1 VKAVVMAGGE
11 GTRLRPL
18 TSNQPKPMMPMANRP
33 LMEHVVRRLAFHG
46 FDDIVVTVAFLASH
60 IRNYFGDG
68 SELGVAMHYATEET
82 PLGTAGSVR
91 NAAAELDDTFMV
103 ISGDVLSDI
112 DLGEVVKAHRSSGA
126 LATIALRRVENPV
139 DFGIVITSPDGWV
152 ERFLEKPTWGQ
163 VFSDTINTGIY
174 VLEPQILDL
183 IPEHEPVDFSETV
196 FPAALKRGL
205 AIQGLVVDGYWEDV
219 GTVDA
224 YHRAHRDVLDQRVV
238 VDIPGFRLG
247 DGIWL
252 GEGADVDPA
261 AEIAGPVIIGDN
273 CRVEAGARIG
283 EYTVLGS
290 NVVVK
295 HDATLARTVVH
306 DHVYIGPATT
316 LRGCIVGRSAD
327 LRRGARAEEGV
338 VLGEECFVGDG
349 AVINPGVKIYPYKT
363 VEPGA
368 VVNASIVWESR
379 GQRTLFGRRG
389 VRGLANVDIT
399 AELAVRLAAA
409 YGTSLKKGSVVCCS
423 RDTSRVGRTLKRA
436 IMAGLNL
443 SGVHVEDLELAPVP
457 LTRFHVRSE
466 RAQGGVTVRLSPDD
480 PASVEIRFFDAQGC
494 DIDDIARRKIERLLA
509 RDDFRRAFAGDIGD
523 IVFPP
528 RVLEY
533 YTAALIR
540 SIDIEAVRAA
550 EFKLVLDTSFGSAS
564 VVLNPVLAK
573 LGAEVLAV
581 NPFAATAAAAQA
593 GEGRDDR
600 LARVATLVRT
610 SGSHLGVV
618 FDPDGETLRLV
629 DDSGHVLTD
638 EECLLA
644 LVSLVT
650 EARPGARLALPVAVS
665 REAERIATRAGATIA
680 WAKLSLAHLMEV
692 AGGGGVDFAA
702 TGGGGYLWP
711 HFLPAA
717 DAVATMARVLHLLAA
732 TGRTLSSVVAGLPPV
747 HVAHETVSTPWERKG
762 TVMRTTMEQAQDK
775 ELVLVDGIK
784 VLHADG
790 WALVLP
796 DPEEPLTHV
805 WAEGGSEGGARA
817 LAQEYVGR
825 IRAAM
830 AVDDRPG

>member
-1 VKAVVMAGGE
+1 MAGGE

-33 LMEHVVRRLAFHG
+33 LMEHVVRRLALHG

-68 SELGVAMHYATEET
+68 SELDVAMRYATEET

-91 NAAAELDDTFMV
+91 NAAAELADTFMV
-103 ISGDVLSDI
+103 ISGDVPGGRVAV
-112 DLGEVVKAHRSSGA
+112 DL
-126 LATIALRRVENPV
+126 
-139 DFGIVITSPDGWV
+139 
-152 ERFLEKPTWGQ
+152 
-163 VFSDTINTGIY
+163 
-174 VLEPQILDL
+174 
-183 IPEHEPVDFSETV
+183 
-196 FPAALKRGL
+196 
-205 AIQGLVVDGYWEDV
+205 
-219 GTVDA
+219 
-224 YHRAHRDVLDQRVV
+224 
-238 VDIPGFRLG
+238 PGFRLG

-261 AEIAGPVIIGDN
+261 AEITGPVIIGDN

-327 LRRGARAEEGV
+327 LRRGARAGEGG
-338 VLGEECFVGDG
+338 VLGEEGFVGDG
-349 AVINPGVKIYPYKT
+349 AVLHHGVKIYPHKT
-363 VEPGA
+363 GQSRAGRHTSRVGGGPGH
-368 VVNASIVWESR
+368 R
-379 GQRTLFGRRG
+379 RPFGRRG
-389 VRGLANVDIT
+389 VRGLANVDVT

-423 RDTSRVGRTLKRA
+423 RDTSRVARTLKRA
-436 IMAGLNL
+436 VMAGLNL
-443 SGVHVEDLELAPVP
+443 SGVHTEDLELAPVP

-480 PASVEIRFFDAQGC
+480 AASVEIRFFDAHGG
-494 DIDDIARRKIERLLA
+494 DIDDVAKRKIERLRA

-540 SIDIEAVRAA
+540 SISVDAVREHA
-550 EFKLVLDTSFGSAS
+550 FKIVLDTSFGSAS

-581 NPFAATAAAAQA
+581 NPFAATAAAAHA
-593 GEGRDDR
+593 GEDLDTR
-600 LARVATLVRT
+600 LARVQTLVRT
-610 SGSHLGVV
+610 SGSHLGIV

-629 DDSGHVLTD
+629 DDTGHILTD

-644 LVSLVT
+644 LLTLVT

-665 REAERIATRAGATIA
+665 REAERIASANGATIA
-680 WAKLSLAHLMEV
+680 WAKLSSAHLMEV
-692 AGGGGVDFAA
+692 AGEGGVDFAA
-702 TGGGGYLWP
+702 TGGRSEER
-711 HFLPAA
+711 
-717 DAVATMARVLHLLAA
+717 RV
-732 TGRTLSSVVAGLPPV
+732 G
-747 HVAHETVSTPWERKG
+747 
-762 TVMRTTMEQAQDK
+762 K
-775 ELVLVDGIK
+775 EC
-784 VLHADG
+784 
-790 WALVLP
+790 
-796 DPEEPLTHV
+796 
-805 WAEGGSEGGARA
+805 R
-817 LAQEYVGR
+817 
-825 IRAAM
+825 
-830 AVDDRPG
+830 

>member
-1 VKAVVMAGGE
+1 M
-11 GTRLRPL
+11 R
-18 TSNQPKPMMPMANRP
+18 
-33 LMEHVVRRLAFHG
+33 
-46 FDDIVVTVAFLASH
+46 
-60 IRNYFGDG
+60 
-68 SELGVAMHYATEET
+68 YATEET

-112 DLGEVVKAHRSSGA
+112 DLDAVVKAHRSSGA

-139 DFGIVITSPDGWV
+139 DFGIVITNADGWV

-183 IPEHEPVDFSETV
+183 IPEHEPVDFSEAV

-224 YHRAHRDVLDQRVV
+224 YHRAHRDVLDQRVAI
-238 VDIPGFRLG
+238 DIPGFRLG

-261 AEIAGPVIIGDN
+261 AEITGPVIIGDN

-295 HDATLARTVVH
+295 HDASLSRTVVH
-306 DHVYIGPATT
+306 DHVYIGPGAT

-349 AVINPGVKIYPYKT
+349 AVITQGVKVYPYKT

-368 VVNASIVWESR
+368 VVNSSIVWESR

-389 VRGLANVDIT
+389 VRGLANVDVT

-423 RDTSRVGRTLKRA
+423 RDTSRVARTLKRA
-436 IMAGLNL
+436 VMSGLNL

-480 PASVEIRFFDAQGC
+480 PASVEIRFFDAQGG
-494 DIDDIARRKIERLLA
+494 DIDDGAKRKIERLLA

-533 YTAALIR
+533 YTAALVR
-540 SIDIEAVRAA
+540 SISAEAVR
-550 EFKLVLDTSFGSAS
+550 EHDFKLVLDTSFGSAS

-581 NPFAATAAAAQA
+581 NPFAATAGAAHA
-593 GEGRDDR
+593 GEDLDTR
-600 LARVATLVRT
+600 LARVQTLVRT

-629 DDSGHVLTD
+629 DDTGHALTD

-644 LVSLVT
+644 LVTLVT

-665 REAERIATRAGATIA
+665 REAERIAVGQRRHHRLGQAVGRPPD
-680 WAKLSLAHLMEV
+680 
-692 AGGGGVDFAA
+692 GGGGQRRHRLRRHRRRRV
-702 TGGGGYLWP
+702 P
-711 HFLPAA
+711 
-717 DAVATMARVLHLLAA
+717 VAR
-732 TGRTLSSVVAGLPPV
+732 LPPRRRRRG
-747 HVAHETVSTPWERKG
+747 HDG
-762 TVMRTTMEQAQDK
+762 QAPRPA
-775 ELVLVDGIK
+775 GP
-784 VLHADG
+784 HRPARCRR
-790 WALVLP
+790 WWPASRP
-796 DPEEPLTHV
+796 CTSPTRRCPPP
-805 WAEGGSEGGARA
+805 GSAR
-817 LAQEYVGR
+817 GR
-825 IRAAM
+825 
-830 AVDDRPG
+830 

>member
-33 LMEHVVRRLAFHG
+33 LMEHVVRRLALHG
-46 FDDIVVTVAFLASH
+46 IDDIVVTVAFLASH

-68 SELGVAMHYATEET
+68 SELGVSMRYATEET

-91 NAAAELDDTFMV
+91 NAAAELDDTFLV

-112 DLGEVVKAHRSSGA
+112 DLDAVVKAHRSSGA

-139 DFGIVITSPDGWV
+139 DFGIVITNADGWV

-183 IPEHEPVDFSETV
+183 IPEHESVDFSEMV
-196 FPAALKRGL
+196 FPAALQRGL

-219 GTVDA
+219 GTIDA
-224 YHRAHRDVLDQRVV
+224 YHRAHRDALDQRVAI
-238 VDIPGFRLG
+238 DIPGFRLG

-261 AEIAGPVIIGDN
+261 AEITGPVIIGDN
-273 CRVEAGARIG
+273 CRIEAGARIG

-295 HDATLARTVVH
+295 HDASLAHTVVH
-306 DHVYIGPATT
+306 DHVYIGPGAS
-316 LRGCIVGRSAD
+316 LSGCIVGRSAD

-338 VLGEECFVGDG
+338 VLGEECFVGER
-349 AVINPGVKIYPYKT
+349 ALITQGVKVYPYKT
-363 VEPGA
+363 VESGA
-368 VVNASIVWESR
+368 VVNSSIVWESR

-389 VRGLANVDIT
+389 VRGLANVDVT
-399 AELAVRLAAA
+399 AELAVRLASA

-423 RDTSRVGRTLKRA
+423 RDTSRVARTLKRA
-436 IMAGLNL
+436 VMSGLNL

-466 RAQGGVTVRLSPDD
+466 RAQGGVTVRLSPED
-480 PASVEIRFFDAQGC
+480 PASVEIRFFDAQGA
-494 DIDDIARRKIERLLA
+494 DIDDGAKRKIERLLS

-540 SIDIEAVRAA
+540 SIDVEAVR
-550 EFKLVLDTSFGSAS
+550 ERDFKLVLDTSYGSTS

-573 LGAEVLAV
+573 LGADVLAV
-581 NPFAATAAAAQA
+581 NPFAATAPAAHAS
-593 GEGRDDR
+593 EDFDTR
-600 LARVATLVRT
+600 LARVQTLVRA
-610 SGSHLGVV
+610 SGSHLGIV
-618 FDPDGETLRLV
+618 FDPDGESLRLV
-629 DDSGHVLTD
+629 DDTGHVLSD

-644 LVSLVT
+644 LITLVT
-650 EARPGARLALPVAVS
+650 GVRPCARLALPVAVS
-665 REAERIATRAGATIA
+665 REAERIAAANGATIA
-680 WAKLSLAHLMEV
+680 WAKLSSAHLMEV
-692 AGGGGVDFAA
+692 AGSGGIDFAA
-702 TGGGGYLWP
+702 SGAGGYLWP
-711 HFLPAA
+711 DFLPAA
-717 DAVATMARVLHLLAA
+717 DAVATMAKVLDLLAS
-732 TGRTLSSVVAGLPPV
+732 TGRPLSAVVAGLPSV
-747 HVAHETVSTPWERKG
+747 HVVHETVSTPWERKG

-775 ELVLVDGIK
+775 QMVLVDGIK

-817 LAQEYVGR
+817 LAQEYAGR
-825 IRAAM
+825 IRAAL
-830 AVDDRPG
+830 VGDDNR

>member
-33 LMEHVVRRLAFHG
+33 LMEHVVRRLALHG
-46 FDDIVVTVAFLASH
+46 IDDIVVTVAFLASH

-68 SELGVAMHYATEET
+68 SELGVSMRYATEET

-112 DLGEVVKAHRSSGA
+112 DLDAVVKAHRSSGA
-126 LATIALRRVENPV
+126 LATIALKRVENPV
-139 DFGIVITSPDGWV
+139 DFGIVITNAEGWV

-183 IPEHEPVDFSETV
+183 IPEHEPVDFSEMV

-219 GTVDA
+219 GTIEA
-224 YHRAHRDVLDQRVV
+224 YHRAHRDVLDQRVAL
-238 VDIPGFRLG
+238 DIPGFRLG

-261 AEIAGPVIIGDN
+261 ADISGPVIIGDN
-273 CRVEAGARIG
+273 CRIEAGASIG

-295 HDATLARTVVH
+295 HDGSLARTVVH
-306 DHVYIGPATT
+306 DHVYIGPGAH

-338 VLGEECFVGDG
+338 VLGEESFVGDG
-349 AVINPGVKIYPYKT
+349 AVINQNVKVYPYKT

-368 VVNASIVWESR
+368 VVNSSIVWESR

-389 VRGLANVDIT
+389 VRGLANVDVT

-494 DIDDIARRKIERLLA
+494 DIDDAEKRKIERLLA

-528 RVLEY
+528 RALEY
-533 YTAALIR
+533 YSAALIR
-540 SIDIEAVRAA
+540 SIAIEAVRERA
-550 EFKLVLDTSFGSAS
+550 FKLVLDTSFGSAS

-581 NPFAATAAAAQA
+581 NPFAATAAAHA
-593 GEGRDDR
+593 GEDAATR
-600 LARVATLVRT
+600 LARVQTLVRT

-629 DDSGHVLTD
+629 DDSGHALSD

-644 LVSLVT
+644 LVTLVT
-650 EARPGARLALPVAVS
+650 EARPAARLALPVAVS
-665 REAERIATRAGATIA
+665 REAERIAAANGAEIA
-680 WAKLSLAHLMEV
+680 WAKLSTAHLMEV
-692 AGGGGVDFAA
+692 AGSGRIDFATSGA
-702 TGGGGYLWP
+702 GGYLWP
-711 HFLPAA
+711 DFLPAP
-717 DAVATMARVLHLLAA
+717 DAVATMAKLLDLLAT
-732 TGRTLSSVVAGLPPV
+732 TGRRLSSVVAGLPSV
-747 HVAHETVSTPWERKG
+747 HVAHETVATPWERKG
-762 TVMRTTMEQAQDK
+762 TVMRTTMEQAQDR
-775 ELVLVDGIK
+775 EVVLVDGIK

-825 IRAAM
+825 IRAAL
-830 AVDDRPG
+830 VTEPDR

>member
-33 LMEHVVRRLAFHG
+33 LMEHVVRRLAVHG

-68 SELGVAMHYATEET
+68 AELGVNMRYATEET

-91 NAAAELDDTFMV
+91 NAAAELDDTFLV

-112 DLGEVVKAHRSSGA
+112 DLGAVVKAHRSSGA

-139 DFGIVITSPDGWV
+139 DFGIVITDADGWV

-174 VLEPQILDL
+174 VLEPQVLDL
-183 IPEHEPVDFSETV
+183 IPEGERVDFSEVV

-205 AIQGLVVDGYWEDV
+205 AIHGLVVDGYWEDV
-219 GTVDA
+219 GTIDA
-224 YHRAHRDVLDQRVV
+224 YHRAHRDVLDGRVA

-261 AEIAGPVIIGDN
+261 AEITGPVIIGDN
-273 CRVEAGARIG
+273 CRIEAGARIG

-295 HDATLARTVVH
+295 HDASLSRTVAH
-306 DHVYIGPATT
+306 DHVYVGPAAT
-316 LRGCIVGRSAD
+316 LRGCIIGRSAD

-349 AVINPGVKIYPYKT
+349 AVINQGVKVYPYKS

-389 VRGLANVDIT
+389 VRGLANVDVT

-423 RDTSRVGRTLKRA
+423 RDTSRVARTLKRA
-436 IMAGLNL
+436 VMSGLNL

-480 PASVEIRFFDAQGC
+480 PASVEIRFFDAQGG
-494 DIDDIARRKIERLLA
+494 DIDDGAKRKIERLLA

-528 RVLEY
+528 RALEY
-533 YTAALIR
+533 YTAGLVQ
-540 SIDIEAVRAA
+540 SISAGAVRERA
-550 EFKLVLDTSFGSAS
+550 FKLVLDTSFGSAS

-573 LGAEVLAV
+573 LGADVLAV
-581 NPFAATAAAAQA
+581 NPFAATAAAAHA
-593 GEGRDDR
+593 GEDLDTR
-600 LARVATLVRT
+600 LARVSTLVRA

-629 DDSGHVLTD
+629 DDSGRVLTD
-638 EECLLA
+638 EESLLA
-644 LVSLVT
+644 LVTLVT

-665 REAERIATRAGATIA
+665 REAERIASANGATIA
-680 WAKLSLAHLMEV
+680 WSKLSAAHVMEV
-692 AGGGGVDFAA
+692 AGRGGIDFAA
-702 TGGGGYLWP
+702 SSGGGFLWP
-711 HFLPAA
+711 DFLPAA
-717 DAVATMARVLHLLAA
+717 DAVVTMAKILDLLAA
-732 TGRTLSSVVAGLPPV
+732 TGRRLSSVVAGLPSV

-825 IRAAM
+825 IRAALL
-830 AVDDRPG
+830 AEARQ

>member
-1 VKAVVMAGGE
+1 MKAVVMAGGE

-33 LMEHVVRRLAFHG
+33 LMEHVVRGLALHG

-68 SELGVAMHYATEET
+68 SELGVKMRYATEET

-91 NAAAELDDTFMV
+91 NAAAELDDTFV
-103 ISGDVLSDI
+103 VVSGDVLSDI
-112 DLGEVVKAHRSSGA
+112 DLDAVVKAHRSSGA

-139 DFGIVITSPDGWV
+139 DFGIVITDADGWV

-183 IPEHEPVDFSETV
+183 IPEREPVDFSEAV

-224 YHRAHRDVLDQRVV
+224 YHRAHRDVLDRRVT
-238 VDIPGFRLG
+238 VDIPGFLLG

-261 AEIAGPVIIGDN
+261 AEITGPVIIGDN
-273 CRVEAGARIG
+273 CRIDAGARIG

-295 HDATLARTVVH
+295 HDASLSRTVVH
-306 DHVYIGPATT
+306 DHVYIGPAAT

-349 AVINPGVKIYPYKT
+349 AVINQGVKVYPYKT

-368 VVNASIVWESR
+368 VINSSIVWESR

-389 VRGLANVDIT
+389 VRGLANVDVT

-423 RDTSRVGRTLKRA
+423 RDTSRVARTLKRA
-436 IMAGLNL
+436 VMSGLNL

-480 PASVEIRFFDAQGC
+480 PASVEIRFFDAAGG
-494 DIDDIARRKIERLLA
+494 DIDDGAKRKIERLLA

-528 RVLEY
+528 RALEY
-533 YTAALIR
+533 YTAGLVR
-540 SIDIEAVRAA
+540 SISAEAVRERA
-550 EFKLVLDTSFGSAS
+550 FKLVLDTSFGSAS

-573 LGAEVLAV
+573 LGADVLAV
-581 NPFAATAAAAQA
+581 NPFAATAAAAHA
-593 GEGRDDR
+593 GEDLETR
-600 LARVATLVRT
+600 LARVSTLVRT

-629 DDSGHVLTD
+629 DDTGRVLTD

-644 LVSLVT
+644 LVTLVT
-650 EARPGARLALPVAVS
+650 EAHPGARLALPVAVS
-665 REAERIATRAGATIA
+665 REAERIASARGATIV
-680 WAKLSLAHLMEV
+680 WAKLSAAHLMEV
-692 AGGGGVDFAA
+692 AGSGGIAFAA
-702 TGGGGYLWP
+702 SGGGGYLWP
-711 HFLPAA
+711 DFLPAA
-717 DAVATMARVLHLLAA
+717 DAVVTMAKVLDLMAS
-732 TGRTLSSVVAGLPPV
+732 TGRKLSSVVAGLPSV

-805 WAEGGSEGGARA
+805 WAEGGSDGGARA

-825 IRAAM
+825 IRAALV
-830 AVDDRPG
+830 AEPDQ

>member
-33 LMEHVVRRLAFHG
+33 LMEHVVRRLALHG
-46 FDDIVVTVAFLASH
+46 IDDIVVTVAFLASH

-68 SELGVAMHYATEET
+68 SELGVSMRYATEET

-112 DLGEVVKAHRSSGA
+112 DLDAVIKAHRSSGA

-139 DFGIVITSPDGWV
+139 DFGIVITNADGWV
-152 ERFLEKPTWGQ
+152 ERFLEKPTWGE

-183 IPEHEPVDFSETV
+183 IPEHESVDFSEMV
-196 FPAALKRGL
+196 FPAALQRGL

-219 GTVDA
+219 GTIDA
-224 YHRAHRDVLDQRVV
+224 YHRAHRDVLDERVA

-261 AEIAGPVIIGDN
+261 AEITGPVIIGDN
-273 CRVEAGARIG
+273 CRIEAGARIG

-295 HDATLARTVVH
+295 HDAALSRTIVH
-306 DHVYIGPATT
+306 DHVYVGPAAT

-338 VLGEECFVGDG
+338 VLGEESFVGDG
-349 AVINPGVKIYPYKT
+349 AVVNPGVKIYPYKT
-363 VEPGA
+363 VESGA
-368 VVNASIVWESR
+368 VVNSSIVWESR

-399 AELAVRLAAA
+399 AELAVRLANA

-423 RDTSRVGRTLKRA
+423 RDTSRVARTLKRA
-436 IMAGLNL
+436 VMSGLNL

-480 PASVEIRFFDAQGC
+480 AASVEIRFFDAQGA
-494 DIDDIARRKIERLLA
+494 DIDDVAKRKVERLLS

-533 YTAALIR
+533 YTAALVR
-540 SIDIEAVRAA
+540 SINVEAVRDHA
-550 EFKLVLDTSFGSAS
+550 FKLVLDTSFGSAT

-581 NPFAATAAAAQA
+581 NPFAATAPAHA
-593 GEGRDDR
+593 GADLDAR
-600 LARVATLVRT
+600 LARVQNLVRA

-618 FDPDGETLRLV
+618 FDPDGETLRVV
-629 DDSGHVLTD
+629 DDIGHILTD

-644 LVSLVT
+644 LITLVT
-650 EARPGARLALPVAVS
+650 EAYPGARMALPVTVS
-665 REAERIATRAGATIA
+665 REAERIAAANGAGIA
-680 WAKLSLAHLMEV
+680 WAKLSAAHLMEV
-692 AGGGGVDFAA
+692 AGEGGITFGAI
-702 TGGGGYLWP
+702 GGGGYLWP
-711 HFLPAA
+711 DFLPAA
-717 DAVATMARVLHLLAA
+717 DAVATMAKLLGLLAS
-732 TGRTLSSVVAGLPPV
+732 TGRTLSSVVAGLPSV
-747 HVAHETVSTPWERKG
+747 HLTHETVSTPWERKG
-762 TVMRTTMEQAQDK
+762 TVMRTTMEQAKDK

-805 WAEGGSEGGARA
+805 WAEGASDGGARA

-825 IRAAM
+825 IRAAL
-830 AVDDRPG
+830 AAEPG

>member
-1 VKAVVMAGGE
+1 MAGGE

-33 LMEHVVRRLAFHG
+33 LMEHVVRRLSLHG
-46 FDDIVVTVAFLASH
+46 FDDIVVTVAFLANH

-68 SELGVAMHYATEET
+68 SELGVAMRYASEET

-103 ISGDVLSDI
+103 ISGDVLTDI
-112 DLGEVVKAHRSSGA
+112 DLGAVVKAHRSSGA

-174 VLEPQILDL
+174 VLERQILDL
-183 IPEHEPVDFSETV
+183 IPEHEPVDFSEAV

-219 GTVDA
+219 GTVEA
-224 YHRAHRDVLDQRVV
+224 YHRAHRDVLDERVA

-247 DGIWL
+247 DGMWL

-261 AEIAGPVIIGDN
+261 AEITGPVVIGDN
-273 CRVEAGARIG
+273 CRIEAGARIG

-295 HDATLARTVVH
+295 HDATLARAIVH
-306 DHVYIGPATT
+306 DHVYVGPGTT

-349 AVINPGVKIYPYKT
+349 AVINQGVKVYPYKT

-368 VVNASIVWESR
+368 VVNASIVWETR

-409 YGTSLKKGSVVCCS
+409 YGTSLKKGSVVCAS

-480 PASVEIRFFDAQGC
+480 PATVEIRFFDAHGA
-494 DIDDIARRKIERLLA
+494 DIGDAARRKIERLLA

-528 RVLEY
+528 RALEY
-533 YTAALIR
+533 YTAGLLR
-540 SIDIEAVRAA
+540 SIDAGRVRDH
-550 EFKLVLDTSFGSAS
+550 EFKLVLDTSFGAAS

-581 NPFAATAAAAQA
+581 NPFAATAGAY
-593 GEGRDDR
+593 GDEGSDER

-629 DDSGHVLTD
+629 DDTGRVLTD
-638 EECLLA
+638 EQCLLA
-644 LVSLVT
+644 LVTLVT
-650 EARPGARLALPVAVS
+650 ETRPGARLALPVAVC
-665 REAERIATRAGATIA
+665 REAERIAAANGATIA

-692 AGGGGVDFAA
+692 AGSGGVAFAA

-711 HFLPAA
+711 DFLPAA
-717 DAVATMARVLHLLAA
+717 DAVATMTRVLDLLAT
-732 TGRTLSSVVAGLPPV
+732 TGRPLSEVVAGLPPV

-805 WAEGGSEGGARA
+805 WAEGGSEGGAQA
-817 LAQEYVGR
+817 LAREYVGR

-830 AVDDRPG
+830 AADDRPA

>member
-33 LMEHVVRRLAFHG
+33 LMEHVVRRLALHG
-46 FDDIVVTVAFLASH
+46 IDDIVVTVAFLASQ

-68 SELGVAMHYATEET
+68 SELGVSMRYATEET

-103 ISGDVLSDI
+103 ISGDVLSDV
-112 DLGEVVKAHRSSGA
+112 DLDAVVKAHRSSGA

-139 DFGIVITSPDGWV
+139 DFGIVITNAEGWV

-174 VLEPQILDL
+174 VLEPQLLDL
-183 IPEHEPVDFSETV
+183 IPEHESVDFSEVV

-219 GTVDA
+219 GTIEA
-224 YHRAHRDVLDQRVV
+224 YHRAHRDVLDQRVDI
-238 VDIPGFRLG
+238 DIPGFRLG

-261 AEIAGPVIIGDN
+261 AEITGPVIIGDN
-273 CRVEAGARIG
+273 CRIEAGARIG

-295 HDATLARTVVH
+295 HDASLARTIVH
-306 DHVYIGPATT
+306 DHVYIGPGAA
-316 LRGCIVGRSAD
+316 LSGCIVGRSAD

-338 VLGEECFVGDG
+338 VLGEECFVGEG
-349 AVINPGVKIYPYKT
+349 ALISRGVKVYPYKT
-363 VEPGA
+363 VESGA
-368 VVNASIVWESR
+368 VINSSIVWESR

-389 VRGLANVDIT
+389 VRGLANVDVT

-423 RDTSRVGRTLKRA
+423 RDTSRVARTLKRA
-436 IMAGLNL
+436 VMSGLNL

-480 PASVEIRFFDAQGC
+480 SATVEIRFFDASGC
-494 DIDDIARRKIERLLA
+494 DIDDGAKRKIERLLS
-509 RDDFRRAFAGDIGD
+509 RDDYRRAFAADIGD

-528 RVLEY
+528 RALEY

-540 SIDIEAVRAA
+540 SIDVDAVRERA
-550 EFKLVLDTSFGSAS
+550 FKLVLDMSFGSAS

-573 LGAEVLAV
+573 LGADVLAV
-581 NPFAATAAAAQA
+581 NPFASTAHAAHA
-593 GEGRDDR
+593 GEDFDSR
-600 LARVATLVRT
+600 LARVQTLVRA
-610 SGSHLGVV
+610 SGSHLGIV

-629 DDSGHVLTD
+629 DDTGHVLTD
-638 EECLLA
+638 DQCLLA
-644 LVSLVT
+644 LITLVT
-650 EARPGARLALPVAVS
+650 SVRPEARLALPVATS
-665 REAERIATRAGATIA
+665 QEAHRIATGQGATVT
-680 WAKLSLAHLMEV
+680 WTKLSTAHLMEV
-692 AGGGGVDFAA
+692 ACSGTIDFGAS
-702 TGGGGYLWP
+702 GSGGYLWP
-711 HFLPAA
+711 DFLPAA
-717 DAVATMARVLHLLAA
+717 DAVATMAKVLDLLAA
-732 TGRTLSSVVAGLPPV
+732 TGRPLSSVVAGLPSV
-747 HVAHETVSTPWERKG
+747 HLTHETVSTPWERKG

-775 ELVLVDGIK
+775 QMVLVDGIK

-805 WAEGGSEGGARA
+805 WAEGGSDGGARA
-817 LAQEYVGR
+817 LAQEYAGR
-825 IRAAM
+825 IRAALV
-830 AVDDRPG
+830 ADDK

>member
-1 VKAVVMAGGE
+1 MAGGE

-18 TSNQPKPMMPMANRP
+18 TSNQPKPMVPVVGKP
-33 LMEHVVRRLAFHG
+33 CMEHIIELLRDHG
-46 FDDIVVTVAFLASH
+46 FDEVIVTLAFMPQA
-60 IRNYFGDG
+60 IRSYFGDG
-68 SELGVAMHYATEET
+68 EGLGLAIEYSVEES

-91 NAAAELDDTFMV
+91 LASEKLDETFLV
-103 ISGDVLSDI
+103 ISGDALCDVDLSEI
-112 DLGEVVKAHRSSGA
+112 MRVHREREA
-126 LATIALRRVENPV
+126 AVTIGLKSVDNPLE
-139 DFGIVITSPDGWV
+139 FGIVVTDEDGRV
-152 ERFLEKPTWGQ
+152 ERFLEKPSWGQ

-183 IPEHEPVDFSETV
+183 IPEHEAVDFSEAV

-224 YHRAHRDVLDQRVV
+224 YHRAHRDVLDQRVA

-261 AEIAGPVIIGDN
+261 AEITGPVIIGDN
-273 CRVEAGARIG
+273 CRVEAGASIG

-295 HDATLARTVVH
+295 HDASLARTVVH
-306 DHVYIGPATT
+306 DHVYIGPGAH

-349 AVINPGVKIYPYKT
+349 AVINQNVKVYPYKT
-363 VEPGA
+363 VEAGA
-368 VVNASIVWESR
+368 VINSSIVWESR

-389 VRGLANVDIT
+389 VRGLANVDVT

-443 SGVHVEDLELAPVP
+443 SGLHVEDLELAPVP

-494 DIDDIARRKIERLLA
+494 DIDDAAKRKIERLLA

-540 SIDIEAVRAA
+540 SISVEAVREQA
-550 EFKLVLDTSFGSAS
+550 FKLVLDTSFGSAS
-564 VVLNPVLAK
+564 VVLKPVLAK

-581 NPFAATAAAAQA
+581 NPFAAA
-593 GEGRDDR
+593 GEDLDTR
-600 LARVATLVRT
+600 LARVSTLVRT

-618 FDPDGETLRLV
+618 FDPDGETLRVV
-629 DDSGHVLTD
+629 DDTGHVLTD

-644 LVSLVT
+644 MVTLVT
-650 EARPGARLALPVAVS
+650 EARPEARLALPVAVS
-665 REAERIATRAGATIA
+665 REAERIAAANGATIA
-680 WAKLSLAHLMEV
+680 WAKLSTAHLMEV
-692 AGGGGVDFAA
+692 AGSGGIDFATSGA
-702 TGGGGYLWP
+702 GGYLWP
-711 HFLPAA
+711 DFLPAA
-717 DAVATMARVLHLLAA
+717 DAVATMAKLLDLLAI
-732 TGRTLSSVVAGLPPV
+732 TGRTLSSVVAGLPSV

-825 IRAAM
+825 IRAALV
-830 AVDDRPG
+830 ADTDR